1 MRVLKTGRMIVE
13 GDIQKS
19 PHAYVLLAALVYP
32 SFERTAEQA
41 AARGL
46 WKRNLKRIKK
56 KSESMCVQ
64 RRPSHIV
71 DHNLVM
77 PPSLPMVF

>member
-1 MRVLKTGRMIVE
+1 MWVLKTGRMTVE
-13 GDIQKS
+13 DDIQKS
-19 PHAYVLLAALVYP
+19 PHASVLLAALVYP

-46 WKRNLKRIKK
+46 WKRNLKRIKRK
-56 KSESMCVQ
+56 VKVCVSGEG
-64 RRPSHIV
+64 RSRIV
-71 DHNLVM
+71 DHSLVM